1 MVVMLPF
8 LVAMIAMIGW
18 GRSSDIRGER
28 IWHIAVGAMTAALGL
43 AVAGLAQNHMLVLVG
58 LTLALIGTL
67 SLPGPLF
74 SVPSTF
80 LSGAGAAS
88 AIALVNAMGSLG
100 RFLGPT
106 VVGAF
111 KQDSETY
118 ASAMLALSL
127 GLLMSSVVILTVRR
141 TAAPR
146 LSRAH

>member
-1 MVVMLPF
+1 
-8 LVAMIAMIGW
+8 
-18 GRSSDIRGER
+18 
-28 IWHIAVGAMTAALGL
+28 
-43 AVAGLAQNHMLVLVG
+43 
-58 LTLALIGTL
+58 
-67 SLPGPLF
+67 
-74 SVPSTF
+74 
-80 LSGAGAAS
+80 
-88 AIALVNAMGSLG
+88 MGSLG